1 MKTLDRKLWRDLWR
15 MKGQAFAIIL
25 VITSGIATFI
35 MFVSAMDSLKMTR
48 SMFYR
53 DYEFADVFVSLKR
66 APESVKAQIKDIPGV
81 RQVETRVV
89 ADIKLDIRNFP
100 EPVTAK
106 VLSIPEEGN
115 LLLNGLYIRKGR
127 LADPV
132 KDDEVVISE
141 SFAQA
146 HGFSPGD
153 TFGAVINGRWKTLV
167 ITGIALSPEFVL
179 LMRPEAISPDFKRYG
194 VLWMGRKA
202 LGMSY
207 NMDGAFND
215 VAMSLYPDAKLD
227 DIVMQLD
234 NILERYGGLGA
245 YGRKDQI
252 SHRMLNEEFRM
263 LQRSAEIYPT
273 IFICVAAFLLNV
285 VISRMISTQR
295 EQIAILK
302 AFGYSDLDIG
312 VHYAKLVTVIVLIG
326 AAAGIIAG
334 IWLGKLLGDIYMAV
348 YRFPYLIYKLNPGTI
363 GAAVLISVASALAGT
378 LHSLRR
384 AAKQPP
390 AEAMRPEPPAQ
401 YRVTL
406 IEKTGIGRLLSQPS
420 RIIARNVER
429 KPVRTMLSIIGI
441 AVACATM
448 ITSGFF
454 KDSVDYM
461 VNVQFLL
468 SQKEDMT
475 VAFVEPTSRKAVHEL
490 KGLQGVYHAE
500 SFRTVPV
507 RFRFGHRT
515 YRTVIEGIEADS
527 RLHLLLDV
535 NLKPVSLPSSGIVLS
550 DYLGNILGIRPGDML
565 TVEILE
571 GSRPI
576 RKVPVVALVN
586 QYIGVTGYMDLT
598 ALNRLMKEG
607 HAISGA
613 HIVTDAIHR
622 EALYRQFVKMPRV
635 SGTTVRKNEI
645 RNFYDVQA
653 KAMLFF
659 TFIATVMACTI
670 TFGVVYNSA
679 RIALSERSRE
689 LSSLRVL
696 GYTRGEISYILLGE
710 LGLLTIAAIPL
721 GFLIGRELCALIAR
735 ALESDL
741 FRVPLVLEP
750 GTYSLAAA
758 VVLVSAAVSGLIVRH
773 KLDHLDL
780 IEVLKSRE

>member
-1 MKTLDRKLWRDLWR
+1 
-15 MKGQAFAIIL
+15 MKGQAFAIVL
-25 VITSGIATFI
+25 VIISGIATFV
-35 MFVSAMDSLKMTR
+35 MFVSAMDSLKLTR
-48 SMFYR
+48 SWFYR

-66 APESVKAQIKDIPGV
+66 APESVREQIKAIPGV
-81 RQVETRVV
+81 NRVETRVV
-89 ADIKLDIRNFP
+89 ADIKLDIRDFP

-106 VLSIPEEGN
+106 VISIPEDGN
-115 LLLNGLYIRKGR
+115 LLLNRLYIRKGR
-127 LADPV
+127 LADPAR
-132 KDDEVVISE
+132 DDEVVISE

-146 HGFSPGD
+146 HGFNPGD

-202 LGMSY
+202 LGTSY
-207 NMDGAFND
+207 DMDGAFND
-215 VAMSLYPDAKLD
+215 VTMTLYPDARLEDVIIRLD
-227 DIVMQLD
+227 R
-234 NILERYGGLGA
+234 ILERYGGLGA

-285 VISRMISTQR
+285 VISRMINTQR
-295 EQIAILK
+295 DQIATLK
-302 AFGYSDLDIG
+302 AFGYGNLDIG
-312 VHYAKLVTVIVLIG
+312 IHYAKLVTLIVLIG
-326 AAAGIIAG
+326 SLAGSIAG
-334 IWLGKLLGDIYMAV
+334 VWLGKVLGNIYMDV
-348 YRFPYLIYKLNPGTI
+348 YRFPYLIYKLTPGAI
-363 GAAVLISVASALAGT
+363 GVAVIISVVSALAGT
-378 LHSLRR
+378 LLSLRR

-390 AEAMRPEPPAQ
+390 AEAMRPEPPAE

-429 KPVRTMLSIIGI
+429 KPVRTILSIIGI

-461 VNVQFLL
+461 VDVQFLR

-475 VAFVEPTSRKAVHEL
+475 VAFVEPTSRKAVYEI

-507 RFRFGHRT
+507 KFRFGHRT

-527 RLHLLLDV
+527 RLHLLLDAK
-535 NLKPVSLPSSGIVLS
+535 LKPVSLPPSGIVLS
-550 DYLGNILGIRPGDML
+550 DYLGKMLDIKPGDML

-571 GSRPI
+571 GSRPV
-576 RKVPVVALVN
+576 RQVPVVGLVN
-586 QYIGVTGYMDLT
+586 QYIGVMGYMDLT
-598 ALNRLMKEG
+598 ALNRLMREG

-613 HIVTDAIHR
+613 YIVTDPIRH
-622 EALYRQFVKMPRV
+622 ENLYRQFVKMPRV

-653 KAMLFF
+653 KGMLFF

-710 LGLLTIAAIPL
+710 LGLLTLIAIPL
-721 GFLIGRELCALIAR
+721 GFIIGRELCGLIAR

-750 GTYSLAAA
+750 GTFSLAAA
-758 VVLVSAAVSGLIVRH
+758 VVLASASISGLIVRR
-773 KLDHLDL
+773 KLDQLDL

>member
-1 MKTLDRKLWRDLWR
+1 
-15 MKGQAFAIIL
+15 MKGQAFAIAL

-35 MFVSAMDSLKMTR
+35 MFVSAMDSLKLTR
-48 SMFYR
+48 SWFYR

-66 APESVKAQIKDIPGV
+66 APESVKEQIAAIPGV
-81 RQVETRVV
+81 NRVETRVV
-89 ADIKLDIRNFP
+89 ADIKLDIKDFP

-106 VLSIPEEGN
+106 VISIPEEGGP
-115 LLLNGLYIRKGR
+115 LLNRLYIRKGR
-127 LADPV
+127 LADPTR
-132 KDDEVVISE
+132 DNEVVISE

-146 HGFSPGD
+146 HGFNLGD

-167 ITGIALSPEFVL
+167 ITGVALSPEFIL

-202 LGMSY
+202 LGTSY
-207 NMDGAFND
+207 DMDGAFND
-215 VAMSLYPDAKLD
+215 VAMTLYPNAKLEDVLIRLD
-227 DIVMQLD
+227 DV
-234 NILERYGGLGA
+234 LERYGGLGS

-285 VISRMISTQR
+285 VISRMINTQR
-295 EQIAILK
+295 DQIATLK
-302 AFGYSDLDIG
+302 AFGYSNLDIG
-312 VHYAKLVTVIVLIG
+312 IHYAKLVTMIVLIG
-326 AAAGIIAG
+326 SLAGSIGGA
-334 IWLGKLLGDIYMAV
+334 WLGKVLGDIYMDV
-348 YRFPYLIYKLNPGTI
+348 YRFPYLIYKLTPGTI

-378 LHSLRR
+378 MISLRN

-390 AEAMRPEPPAQ
+390 AEAMRPEPPAE

-429 KPVRTMLSIIGI
+429 KPVRTILSIIGI

-461 VNVQFLL
+461 VDVQFLR

-475 VAFVEPTSRKAVHEL
+475 VAFVEPTSHKAVYEL
-490 KGLQGVYHAE
+490 KGLQGVHHAE
-500 SFRTVPV
+500 SFRVVPV
-507 RFRFGHRT
+507 KFRFGHRT
-515 YRTVIEGIEADS
+515 YRTIIEGMETDS
-527 RLHLLLDV
+527 RLHLLLDAK
-535 NLKPVSLPSSGIVLS
+535 LKPVTLPPSGIVLS
-550 DYLGNILGIRPGDML
+550 DYLGKMLDIKPGDIL

-576 RKVPVVALVN
+576 RQVPVVGLVN
-586 QYIGVTGYMDLT
+586 QYIGVTGYMDLA
-598 ALNRLMKEG
+598 ALNRLMREG

-613 HIVTDAIHR
+613 YIVTDPIR
-622 EALYRQFVKMPRV
+622 NETLYRQFVKMPRV

-653 KAMLFF
+653 KGMLFF

-710 LGLLTIAAIPL
+710 LGLLTLIAIPL
-721 GFLIGRELCALIAR
+721 GFIIGRELCGLIAR

-741 FRVPLVLEP
+741 FRVPLILEP
-750 GTYSLAAA
+750 GTFSLAAA
-758 VVLVSAAVSGLIVRH
+758 VVLASASISGLIVRR
-773 KLDHLDL
+773 KLDRLDL

>member
-1 MKTLDRKLWRDLWR
+1 
-15 MKGQAFAIIL
+15 MKGQAFAIVL
-25 VITSGIATFI
+25 VITSGIATFV
-35 MFVSAMDSLKMTR
+35 MFVSAMDSLKLTR
-48 SMFYR
+48 SRFYR
-53 DYEFADVFVSLKR
+53 DYEFADAFVSLKR
-66 APESVKAQIKDIPGV
+66 APESVRNQIAAIPGV
-81 RQVETRVV
+81 NQVETRVV
-89 ADIKLDIRNFP
+89 ADIKLDIRDFP

-106 VLSIPEEGN
+106 VISIPEEGN
-115 LLLNGLYIRKGR
+115 LLLNRLYIRKGR
-127 LADPV
+127 LADPAR
-132 KDDEVVISE
+132 DNEVVISE

-146 HGFSPGD
+146 HGFNPGD

-167 ITGIALSPEFVL
+167 ITGVALSPEFVL

-202 LGMSY
+202 LGTSY
-207 NMDGAFND
+207 DMDGAFND
-215 VAMSLYPDAKLD
+215 VAMTLYPDARLD
-227 DIVMQLD
+227 DVLIRLD
-234 NILERYGGLGA
+234 NLLERYGGLGA

-285 VISRMISTQR
+285 VISRMINTQR
-295 EQIAILK
+295 DQIAALK
-302 AFGYSDLDIG
+302 AFGYGNLDIG
-312 VHYAKLVTVIVLIG
+312 IHYAKLVTLIVLIG
-326 AAAGIIAG
+326 SLAGSIAG
-334 IWLGKLLGDIYMAV
+334 VWLGKVLGDIYMDV
-348 YRFPYLIYKLNPGTI
+348 YRFPYLIYKLTPGAI
-363 GAAVLISVASALAGT
+363 GAAVIISVASALAGT
-378 LHSLRR
+378 LFSLRR

-390 AEAMRPEPPAQ
+390 AEAMRPEPPAE
-401 YRVTL
+401 YRITL

-420 RIIARNVER
+420 RIIVRNVER
-429 KPVRTMLSIIGI
+429 KPVRTILSIIGI

-461 VNVQFLL
+461 VYVQFLR

-475 VAFVEPTSRKAVHEL
+475 VAFVEPTSRKAVYEL
-490 KGLQGVYHAE
+490 KGLQGIYHAE

-527 RLHLLLDV
+527 RLHLLLDAK
-535 NLKPVSLPSSGIVLS
+535 LKPVSLPPSGIVLS
-550 DYLGNILGIRPGDML
+550 DYLGKMLDIKPGDLL

-571 GSRPI
+571 GSRPV
-576 RKVPVVALVN
+576 RQVPVVGLVN
-586 QYIGVTGYMDLT
+586 QYIGVMGYMDLT
-598 ALNRLMKEG
+598 ALNRLMREG

-613 HIVTDAIHR
+613 YIVTDPIRH
-622 EALYRQFVKMPRV
+622 ENLYRQFVKMPRV

-653 KAMLFF
+653 KGMLFF

-710 LGLLTIAAIPL
+710 LGLLTLIAIPL
-721 GFLIGRELCALIAR
+721 GFIIGRELCGLIAR

-750 GTYSLAAA
+750 GTFSLAAA
-758 VVLVSAAVSGLIVRH
+758 VVLASASISGLIVRR
-773 KLDHLDL
+773 KLDQLDL